1 MEVLQE
7 SQPRK
12 DRDALR
18 ATEGASEHHTK
29 SNGTYDERF
38 TIRSQTLKNETKM
51 KSKKMRLIDAAI
63 IIVNQMMEF
72 LPDEYREGEEI
83 TLPIKMLES
92 YKRML
97 NKTNENH
104 GRKRHHAHILG

>member
-1 MEVLQE
+1 
-7 SQPRK
+7 
-12 DRDALR
+12 
-18 ATEGASEHHTK
+18 
-29 SNGTYDERF
+29 
-38 TIRSQTLKNETKM
+38 M

-72 LPDEYREGEEI
+72 LPDGYREDEEI
-83 TLPIKMLES
+83 SQPIKMLEG

-97 NKTNENH
+97 NKINKNH